1 MSNVNGNEPHNSP
14 RPTSTAYGTPEA
26 DLLVFAGGYGKNV
39 AAVLNTLTDGTHVIA
54 AGTVHEIREHGSID
68 APRATLQ
75 LINDFGQAAYA
86 AADGDVL
93 AENSLFLMD
102 GVPVTIHGIARRPFE
117 GDAELDDPRAN
128 YIQIVRVEPIV
139 D

>member
-1 MSNVNGNEPHNSP
+1 MQNGTGNDPQNSP
-14 RPTSTAYGTPEA
+14 APTMYGTPEG

-39 AAVLNTLTDGTHVIA
+39 AAVLNTLNDGTHVIA

-86 AADGDVL
+86 AADTDVL
-93 AENSLFLMD
+93 AEYSLFLMD
-102 GVPVTIHGIARRPFE
+102 GVEVSLHGVARVVFPE
-117 GDAELDDPRAN
+117 DPRTA
-128 YIQIVRVEPIV
+128 YIQIVRVEPLFS
-139 D
+139 